1 MENIK
6 EDKMDG
12 EFTKSIKK
20 ETSKLPSG
28 HFLSAAIPSM
38 GASLS
43 FKLLNNQKSTVCRAV
58 GSNHSVIRNLQ

>member
-43 FKLLNNQKSTVCRAV
+43 FKLLNNKKKHC
-58 GSNHSVIRNLQ
+58 L